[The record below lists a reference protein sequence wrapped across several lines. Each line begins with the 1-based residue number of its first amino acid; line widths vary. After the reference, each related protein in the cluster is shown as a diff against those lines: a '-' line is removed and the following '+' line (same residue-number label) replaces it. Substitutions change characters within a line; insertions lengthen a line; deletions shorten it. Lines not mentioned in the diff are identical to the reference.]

1 MLYPL
6 KEKGGRL
13 LIWVTSEEPKRRSLS
28 SLIGQPAQSSRLCSA
43 RGAPKDISR
52 PRVRHVR

>member
-13 LIWVTSEEPKRRSLS
+13 LIWVTSEEAKRRRLS

-43 RGAPKDISR
+43 RGLQRIYRGPGLGM
-52 PRVRHVR
+52 